1 MLSHLLRCCLELSV
15 VCQAIL
21 EYDLDAK
28 KVSEGTGGEQVY
40 GENNGEDLLILL
52 RRVSTSESNDLYKF

>member
-1 MLSHLLRCCLELSV
+1 MLSHVLRCCLELSV

-40 GENNGEDLLILL
+40 GENNGGRFTDFIKEGFN
-52 RRVSTSESNDLYKF
+52 E